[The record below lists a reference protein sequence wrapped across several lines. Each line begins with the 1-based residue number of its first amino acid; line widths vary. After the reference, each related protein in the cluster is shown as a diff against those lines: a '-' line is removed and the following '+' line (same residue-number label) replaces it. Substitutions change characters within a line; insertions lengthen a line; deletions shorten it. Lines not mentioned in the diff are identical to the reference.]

1 MKRLLLSLLLLCA
14 QGAQADAVSDAFN
27 AGSSYGK
34 SNSSQGTSGM
44 KNTSPSTVI
53 PGYTASPSQ
62 SGYYGGV
69 QGGTVVSVTKDR
81 PNSVRTTPGRRLS
94 APARPIRR

>member
-69 QGGTVVSVTKDR
+69 QGGDGGISDKGQTELGQ
-81 PNSVRTTPGRRLS
+81 NNAG
-94 APARPIRR
+94 